1 MAEGYGILAEFKT
14 PEDLLAA
21 ARRAREEGYR
31 DLDAFTPFPVHGL
44 AEVLDIRDSRVLWLG
59 LGGGI
64 FGFLIAVGMQVF
76 ASWDYPIDV
85 GGRPVFALSAFAVI
99 AFELTVLFA
108 ALTPAIGM
116 LVINGL
122 PRLNYPVF
130 SAARF
135 KRASKDRFFLCIKD
149 GDAKFDV
156 EKATAFLE
164 STGAETV
171 ERVTA

>member
-1 MAEGYGILAEFKT
+1 MAEGYGILAEFRT
-14 PEDLLAA
+14 PDELLAA
-21 ARRAREEGYR
+21 ARRAREAGYR
-31 DLDAFTPFPVHGL
+31 DLDAFTPFPVQGL

-64 FGFLIAVGMQVF
+64 FGFLAAVGMQVF
-76 ASWDYPIDV
+76 ANWDYPIDV

-116 LVINGL
+116 LVMNGL

-130 SAARF
+130 SASRF
-135 KRASKDRFFLCIKD
+135 KLASKDRFFLCIKD
-149 GDAKFDV
+149 GDARFDPQ
-156 EKATAFLE
+156 KTTAFLE
-164 STGAETV
+164 STGAETI
-171 ERVTA
+171 ERVMA

>member
-1 MAEGYGILAEFKT
+1 MAEGYGILAEFRT
-14 PEDLLAA
+14 PDELLAA
-21 ARRAREEGYR
+21 ARRAREQGYR
-31 DLDAFTPFPVHGL
+31 DLDAFTPFPVQGL

-64 FGFLIAVGMQVF
+64 FGFLVAVGMQVF
-76 ASWDYPIDV
+76 VNWHYPLDV

-116 LVINGL
+116 LVMNGL

-130 SAARF
+130 SASRF
-135 KRASKDRFFLCIKD
+135 KLASNDRFFLCIKA
-149 GDAKFDV
+149 GDARFDPQ
-156 EKATAFLE
+156 KTTAFLE
-164 STGAETV
+164 STGAETI
-171 ERVTA
+171 ERVMA

>member
-1 MAEGYGILAEFKT
+1 MTEGYGILAEFRT
-14 PEDLLAA
+14 PEDLLTA
-21 ARRAREEGYR
+21 ARRAREAGYR

-44 AEVLDIRDSRVLWLG
+44 AEVLDIKDSRVLWLG

-64 FGFLIAVGMQVF
+64 FGFVVAVGMQ
-76 ASWDYPIDV
+76 ALANWDYPLNV
-85 GGRPVFALSAFAVI
+85 GGRPVFAWSAFAVI

-108 ALTPAIGM
+108 ALTPALGM
-116 LVINGL
+116 LVMNGL

-130 SAARF
+130 SASRF
-135 KRASKDRFFLCIKD
+135 KLASKDRFFLCIRD

-156 EKATAFLE
+156 DAATAFLE
-164 STGAETV
+164 STGAETI